1 MNGLMYQPVE
11 NCTNPAITRLAA
23 LVPNAVLYSL
33 TDDGLVHFNV
43 RDKEHNVVCDLK
55 ERTIGGEH
63 PFPESLDDLTLVSA
77 NELTKQN
84 VFPAASASAQLILKF
99 CHDIYQ
105 TKRQESDFE
114 IPEEAD
120 VLLTLKTHNYVID
133 TNKECHHDG
142 GFYRI
147 HVTKNKVA
155 VRCTGKKCKAAGRRF
170 ERPAREKKWNLSF
183 LFPVPKK
190 VAKSGNKTLK
200 RRKQEPTPDGF
211 YPAPPPGY
219 GYLLI
224 PLPPSEDE
232 GEEEKE
238 ENEEE

>member
-1 MNGLMYQPVE
+1 MNGLMYQPID
-11 NCTNPAITRLAA
+11 TNPAISRLAA
-23 LVPNAVLYSL
+23 FVPNALLYAL
-33 TDDGLVHFNV
+33 TDDGVVHFNV
-43 RDKEHNVVCDLK
+43 RDKEEAVICDLK
-55 ERTIGGEH
+55 ERTIGLH
-63 PFPESLDDLTLVSA
+63 PFPAALNDLTLVLPS
-77 NELTKQN
+77 ELTKQN

-99 CHDIYQ
+99 CHDIFQ
-105 TKRQESDFE
+105 TKRQDSDFE
-114 IPEEAD
+114 IPDEAD

-133 TNKECHHDG
+133 TNKECPHDG

-190 VAKSGNKTLK
+190 AAKSGNKTLK

-224 PLPPSEDE
+224 KLPPPEEE
-232 GEEEKE
+232 GEAE